1 MSQLSLD
8 TSSKAEEIQINILRS
23 MSIVEK
29 LRLAEQLN
37 QTRDRLAFYGLRKR
51 FPDASNRELQRRFFD
66 IKLGYELANKVY
78 GSIEQWCNNEIIE

>member
-8 TSSKAEEIQINILRS
+8 TSAKAEEIQIKLLRS

-51 FPDASNRELQRRFFD
+51 FPHANNHELQRRFFD
-66 IKLGYELANKVY
+66 IKLGYELAHKVY